1 MRSDR
6 LRPLLRPWHRCSV
19 RVRAALGAALASAV
33 AFSVAALWVGGEV
46 HDQWTAVAEDQAR
59 NSARLVADDVPT
71 GTQVWD
77 ATLKESFL
85 LVLADG
91 RPVFPLAPDSQG
103 DITVYPDAGRLGIN
117 TLLGE
122 YAGRPAEPF
131 TDLPPYPQDVSPGR
145 TERVRVTLPRHTRLW
160 HWPGNGPSLTGRDVT
175 LVKRAT
181 DRAGSEALRRYTG
194 IAGLPDQRVT
204 VYLLVDPTPAD
215 QAEDRVAAVLTRYV
229 LPGAAAFTA
238 LTAWLVTGL
247 ALRPVESIR
256 RGMARIGAGAFHERV
271 PVPPS
276 RDAIARLAETTNTTL
291 GRLEHAIDEQRRL
304 VSDASHELRSPLAA
318 LRSSLEVPLAHPA
331 GVDWPGVVRDALA
344 DTERLQRLTDDL
356 LLLAAVEEPDGP
368 PGGGRAEPVE
378 PVDLADLVGEQ
389 VAERAHLSA
398 GRPAFLAVSLETA
411 PVPGAE
417 LRLGRLVRNLLDN
430 AARHARTA
438 VAVSV
443 TVEDGCAVLTVT
455 DDGPG
460 IPPEDRER
468 VFDRFVRLD
477 DARSRDTGGTGLGL
491 ALVRAIARGVGGTIA
506 FTDPPSSG
514 PGARAVV
521 RLPLAPE
528 PGSARPGP
536 DMREPAPHEPAPPG
550 PDRREPDVREPAPPG
565 PDGREPDVREP
576 ARAQA

>member
-1 MRSDR
+1 MRADR
-6 LRPLLRPWHRCSV
+6 LRPLLRPWHRSSL

-33 AFSVAALWVGGEV
+33 AFSVAALWVGGAV
-46 HDQWTAVAEDQAR
+46 HDQWTAVAEEQAR
-59 NSARLVADDVPT
+59 NSARLVTDDIPT
-71 GTQVWD
+71 GSQVWD

-91 RPVFPLAPDSQG
+91 RPAFPLAPDGQG
-103 DITVYPDAGRLGIN
+103 SITVHRGRTGTAAN

-122 YAGRPAEPF
+122 YAGLPPQPF
-131 TDLPPYPQDVSPGR
+131 AALPPYPQDVAPAR
-145 TERVRVTLPRHTRLW
+145 TERVRVALPGHTRLW
-160 HWPGNGPSLTGRDVT
+160 HRPENGPSLTGRDVA
-175 LVKRAT
+175 LIKRVTDPAT
-181 DRAGSEALRRYTG
+181 SEALRRYTG
-194 IAGLPDQRVT
+194 IEGLPDQRVT
-204 VYLLVDPTPAD
+204 VYVLVNPTVAD
-215 QAEDRVAAVLTRYV
+215 QAEDRVTGILARYV
-229 LPGAAAFTA
+229 LPGATLFTA

-331 GVDWPGVVRDALA
+331 GVEWPQVVRDALA

-368 PGGGRAEPVE
+368 LAGE

-389 VAERAHLSA
+389 VAERTHLSA
-398 GRPAFLAVSLETA
+398 GRPAFLAVSLEPA
-411 PVPGAE
+411 PVPGGE

-443 TVEDGCAVLTVT
+443 TAEDGLAVLTVT

-477 DARSRDTGGTGLGL
+477 DARSRDAGGTGLGL

-506 FTDPPSSG
+506 FTDPPSPG

-521 RLPLAPE
+521 RLPLALGDE
-528 PGSARPGP
+528 PAP
-536 DMREPAPHEPAPPG
+536 REPAP
-550 PDRREPDVREPAPPG
+550 REPVARESGPA
-565 PDGREPDVREP
+565 
-576 ARAQA
+576 A